1 MSNLTV
7 TYVSPPPVPGS
18 AVAAAPALTDA
29 AADPL
34 GFLAALLE
42 QVQAALPSAAAPAEG
57 ADVAELQQRLTTLG
71 TALAG
76 TEWGDRFTDLAAELL
91 DLAETDKDPETA
103 ADPLAVDP
111 SASLADIV
119 RILLGRPAGEAASPE
134 AAGRQQAIVALLD
147 SLGIAA
153 PDNGPADATPTAPN
167 ADVPDDMLRLSTQ
180 LSRIGAALA
189 ERQPELAAR
198 LDSLATSLVASDA
211 EPDLLARVSSA
222 VTAADPKTLDALVKA
237 LAAPPPAATP
247 PTATPGLAANVTL
260 DLPDPLRGAAPPQPA
275 GTPSDTATPRL
286 AFTDAKSARA
296 APDTDGEPPAEP
308 QKAAATPARTEAMP
322 TTPAATP
329 AAHVA
334 GARALPAAYQTP
346 AQPIN
351 MGQVAF
357 ELARQVQQGTSRFTI
372 RLDPPELGRVDV
384 KLQVDAGGGV
394 SARLSVDRAE
404 TLDLFQRD
412 QRTLERALAQ
422 AGLDPARTS
431 LEFSLRQN
439 PGQSGGQPQQHQ
451 QQHDWFSADGG
462 GRAEPA
468 ADAPAP
474 VLTLYRGTAGPAGVN
489 LFV

>member
-1 MSNLTV
+1 
-7 TYVSPPPVPGS
+7 
-18 AVAAAPALTDA
+18 
-29 AADPL
+29 
-34 GFLAALLE
+34 
-42 QVQAALPSAAAPAEG
+42 
-57 ADVAELQQRLTTLG
+57 
-71 TALAG
+71 
-76 TEWGDRFTDLAAELL
+76 
-91 DLAETDKDPETA
+91 
-103 ADPLAVDP
+103 
-111 SASLADIV
+111 
-119 RILLGRPAGEAASPE
+119 
-134 AAGRQQAIVALLD
+134 
-147 SLGIAA
+147 
-153 PDNGPADATPTAPN
+153 
-167 ADVPDDMLRLSTQ
+167 
-180 LSRIGAALA
+180 
-189 ERQPELAAR
+189 
-198 LDSLATSLVASDA
+198 
-211 EPDLLARVSSA
+211 
-222 VTAADPKTLDALVKA
+222 
-237 LAAPPPAATP
+237 
-247 PTATPGLAANVTL
+247 
-260 DLPDPLRGAAPPQPA
+260 
-275 GTPSDTATPRL
+275 
-286 AFTDAKSARA
+286 
-296 APDTDGEPPAEP
+296 
-308 QKAAATPARTEAMP
+308 
-322 TTPAATP
+322 
-329 AAHVA
+329 
-334 GARALPAAYQTP
+334 
-346 AQPIN
+346 